1 MQPLHVFDG
10 KGLTV
15 ARIAELSRSAGA
27 VVLSAESWR
36 RIAASRSIVE
46 RQLAAGATIYGVNTG
61 IGSQKDVGVA
71 AENLASFSNRM
82 VISEAT
88 DFPGPCASERA
99 VRAALVV
106 LINNIAGGRTGVR
119 PEFAKRLLELY
130 EAPRMPTVRQDTS
143 FGTADLTPLSQLGL
157 AVLGIS
163 LDEREPIL
171 TTRMNLAPKE
181 SVSLIDNNSFALGSG
196 ALVLVQVERLLRAF
210 DVAAATA
217 LEGLRGGLRAHSE
230 PAAGGYRG
238 EGQARSR
245 RTLLGALTGSRLHR
259 PDQARF
265 LQDPLSFRS
274 ITQINGAAYEA
285 WSWTKAQVEAEI
297 NSSVDNPLV
306 DLDSGELFTSSS
318 MVSLLPALA
327 MDTLR
332 QALAK
337 VAIQSMER
345 ALKLQSPPF
354 SGLPVGLSEEGAP
367 DGGILSIN
375 LNYIGAAR
383 MGSLMTAAAP
393 VVLHYVGQTADGVE
407 DVTSLLPLSVTQTEV
422 LIDRAWETVALEMA
436 IAVWAMARRHLAP
449 EDVGKGPRKVYQALL
464 PLLHIGDEGR
474 RIFNMSRIVEAVR
487 DSDLVDEGAR
497 AF

>member
-1 MQPLHVFDG
+1 
-10 KGLTV
+10 
-15 ARIAELSRSAGA
+15 
-27 VVLSAESWR
+27 
-36 RIAASRSIVE
+36 
-46 RQLAAGATIYGVNTG
+46 
-61 IGSQKDVGVA
+61 
-71 AENLASFSNRM
+71 
-82 VISEAT
+82 
-88 DFPGPCASERA
+88 
-99 VRAALVV
+99 
-106 LINNIAGGRTGVR
+106 
-119 PEFAKRLLELY
+119 
-130 EAPRMPTVRQDTS
+130 
-143 FGTADLTPLSQLGL
+143 
-157 AVLGIS
+157 
-163 LDEREPIL
+163 
-171 TTRMNLAPKE
+171 
-181 SVSLIDNNSFALGSG
+181 
-196 ALVLVQVERLLRAF
+196 
-210 DVAAATA
+210 
-217 LEGLRGGLRAHSE
+217 
-230 PAAGGYRG
+230 
-238 EGQARSR
+238 
-245 RTLLGALTGSRLHR
+245 
-259 PDQARF
+259 
-265 LQDPLSFRS
+265 LSFRS